1 MEQSFPRFV
10 IPILYNVHAR
20 AEYRRDVP
28 LARLPFTNL
37 GIFETPQCDVS
48 TIREYKDGLKAQQD
62 RSPGQG
68 EADTLGHFCPV
79 RAH

>member
-1 MEQSFPRFV
+1 MD
-10 IPILYNVHAR
+10 
-20 AEYRRDVP
+20 RRDVP
-28 LARLPFTNL
+28 LVRLPFTNP

-68 EADTLGHFCPV
+68 EADTLG
-79 RAH
+79 RK

>member
-48 TIREYKDGLKAQQD
+48 TQEFDKILFGGEDREVKRKDNL
-62 RSPGQG
+62 
-68 EADTLGHFCPV
+68 FF
-79 RAH
+79 